1 MAKRQT
7 LHTEIEL
14 HIKLLGICTQEFD
27 FKLCFMLNKELNIDL
42 KRVDD
47 IEIFYPKLNIKG
59 SYATFQFED
68 EEMMLDY
75 KLVANYHPAGNLI
88 PEAEKYDYLLIIS
101 GEVDYI
107 DIQTVKK
114 AIRVIESVIFTGEI
128 NVNELKS
135 KNNLI
140 F

>member
-7 LHTEIEL
+7 LHTEIDL
-14 HIKLLGICTQEFD
+14 HIKLMGICSQEFD
-27 FKLCFMLNKELNIDL
+27 YKLCFMINKELNIDL
-42 KRVDD
+42 LRIED
-47 IEIFYPKLNIKG
+47 IEIFFPKLNIKG
-59 SYATFQFED
+59 SYATYHYED

-88 PEAEKYDYLLIIS
+88 PEAEKYDYLLIMS

-107 DIQTVKK
+107 EETTIKK
-114 AIRVIESVIFTGEI
+114 ALRNIESVIFTSEI
-128 NVNELKS
+128 NVKELKS